1 MKDPLKDSL
10 WSERIEARDVLIVAS
25 VFVGIEMGW
34 TKGATARDVGG
45 LPTSP
50 KNKDG
55 RSWSMLGSIYYAGTL
70 LEAHPGI
77 VHEAVV
83 LAWMEVASLTS
94 APAVFDEKILSTWND
109 APERKLAEV
118 VGALRRSAGVLL

>member
-1 MKDPLKDSL
+1 VKDPLKDPL

-70 LEAHPGI
+70 LEASSG
-77 VHEAVV
+77 AVV
-83 LAWMEVASLTS
+83 LAWMEVASLTL
-94 APAVFDEKILSTWND
+94 APAIFDEKLLSTWND
-109 APERKLAEV
+109 APERALSEV